1 VVATGLPNYSLQGLI
16 VVMGELKV
24 ELTAEVKGAQ
34 LQGHDVLM
42 QVWKNNVSAHRRVYR
57 NVMVSVVMDGW
68 SEECNHVLFQL
79 FFSSTLLTLDVCHG
93 RQCVFLQLQAGV
105 MLQPQYHELVQRA
118 NHLAALMDAKL
129 KIDPSLCTQLASDAI
144 ALFTEAMKTKPKYV
158 ELMKMLA
165 MKSGGKFIEA
175 DLKGIGRAMEKAGL
189 RYSTDWSL
197 NKCCDVVR
205 GAVEFDNMTQMMVF
219 LQLLAASD
227 PELEED
233 ARKQGWDAEAMLVS
247 TKIKIVR
254 IKNRFGKMSGGG
266 WSDCMINFAFCNS
279 DGGGRSDF
287 GHICEVQLVHANM
300 MLVRNN
306 MGAHKQY
313 NKFRSA
319 VELLEA
325 VGQEEVVQRQM
336 KADEQEASMSESQ
349 SGTSSTVSEE
359 PG

>member
-1 VVATGLPNYSLQGLI
+1 
-16 VVMGELKV
+16 M
-24 ELTAEVKGAQ
+24 
-34 LQGHDVLM
+34 
-42 QVWKNNVSAHRRVYR
+42 
-57 NVMVSVVMDGW
+57 
-68 SEECNHVLFQL
+68 C
-79 FFSSTLLTLDVCHG
+79 
-93 RQCVFLQLQAGV
+93 FLAIQAGV

-118 NHLAALMDAKL
+118 NHLAELMDAKL
-129 KIDPSLCTQLASDAI
+129 KIDPSLCTQLVSDAI
-144 ALFTEAMKTKPKYV
+144 ELFTEAMETKPKYV
-158 ELMKMLA
+158 ELMRMLA

-189 RYSTDWSL
+189 RYNTDWSL

-233 ARKQGWDAEAMLVS
+233 AREQGWDAEAMLVS

-266 WSDCMINFAFCNS
+266 WSDCMINFAFRSNENN
-279 DGGGRSDF
+279 DKGRSSF
-287 GHICEVQLVHANM
+287 GHICEVQLVHGNM

-325 VGQEEVVQRQM
+325 VGQEEMVQQQM
-336 KADEQEASMSESQ
+336 KADEQEASTMSESQ
-349 SGTSSTVSEE
+349 SGTLSTVSVE
-359 PG
+359 PRQGDECKCITSKVAC

>member
-1 VVATGLPNYSLQGLI
+1 VI
-16 VVMGELKV
+16 
-24 ELTAEVKGAQ
+24 
-34 LQGHDVLM
+34 
-42 QVWKNNVSAHRRVYR
+42 
-57 NVMVSVVMDGW
+57 
-68 SEECNHVLFQL
+68 
-79 FFSSTLLTLDVCHG
+79 
-93 RQCVFLQLQAGV
+93 
-105 MLQPQYHELVQRA
+105 LQPQYSELVQRA
-118 NHLAALMDAKL
+118 NHLAELLDSKL
-129 KIDPSLCTQLASDAI
+129 KTDPSLCTQHISDAL
-144 ALFTEAMKTKPKYV
+144 ALFREAMETKPKYV

-189 RYSTDWSL
+189 RYNTDWSL
-197 NKCCDVVR
+197 SKCCDVVR

-233 ARKQGWDAEAMLVS
+233 AREQGWDAEAMLVS

-266 WSDCMINFAFCNS
+266 WSDCMVNFAFRSS
-279 DGGGRSDF
+279 DNNNDDDEGRSSI
-287 GHICEVQLVHANM
+287 GHICEVQLVHGNM

-325 VGQEEVVQRQM
+325 AGQEEVVQRQM
-336 KADEQEASMSESQ
+336 KADEQEASMSEGQ
-349 SGTSSTVSEE
+349 TGTTSTVSVERQGE
-359 PG
+359 LKCDYTYHGQFGKWVC